1 MEVKEEQNES
11 ENKFFNDSE
20 GTEQLFISYED
31 VGKDIVKKDLHEIDD
46 NYQEKSKVCENKT
59 EQKPDLLKHR
69 ESVHEGIKQFKC
81 HICDYETVQKGH
93 LKTHINSVHEGIKP
107 YKCLICDFKAA
118 RNFDLKTHIESIHEG
133 IKPFK
138 CELCDYKCAR
148 KYHLKT
154 HIESIHEGIKPFKC
168 DKCDFETAHKF
179 HLKKHIASA
188 HEEIKPFNCSICNYK
203 TVDNYKLK
211 FHTQSV
217 HEGIK
222 PFKCHICQYKSAL
235 KSALKRHIKSIHKKE
250 NNEDNM
256 PKNAQEKYDFQ
267 SIKQSQTS
275 DASDPLLIHDIKEE
289 NFEDYEDT
297 PIEDLTGVSI
307 KQEENYSE
315 SFYFHD
321 NEMVEEGDFPE
332 IGEVKKELMDEHF
345 VSEDHITS
353 DIDAIETNC
362 EQFDF
367 QHTEKDQ
374 VQAPVDSGHRKL
386 KTFSCPLCNKMI
398 TKRNMKSHISVVH
411 EGKKEFQCDACD
423 TPPFA
428 YKSNLSR
435 HKSDH
440 CTGVV
445 VKPPPQEMTCELCL
459 IELKDGKMLKSHM
472 QEQHMAE
479 GLYCCSH
486 CDKKCKQF
494 IGLKYHIDIKHP
506 ESSEKKFFCNQC
518 NKGFIYNSS
527 VGFHMS
533 KNTCVKHKC
542 DLCGIEYR
550 TLAAFQMHMAKNH
563 NTEEGPVLMCDK
575 CDFSAPHKLLLQHH
589 VLTKHDID
597 KHKKCPCC
605 DFQTVKTQKLY
616 IHIDNHHPEY
626 GDKKFVC
633 DKCGNNFIYE
643 SSLKHHANSRCK
655 LSDRIKSHV
664 CTSCDSTFQTIQG
677 LKRHTDSV
685 HEKLKPFTCTVC
697 DQSFSR
703 KNHMSVHMATVHEKQ
718 KPFRCD
724 ICETKFTSKS
734 ALKEHVFVIHEKNK
748 LEKSYKCSL
757 CDSQFQKSNKLHDH
771 IKVVHE
777 GEKFP
782 CTICNKEF
790 RSRGSLKVHIAGIH
804 EDKNPYQCDLCG
816 KRFHMQSK
824 VTKHILMVHEKKSP
838 YLCNNCDE
846 GFLSKSLLQAH
857 IKSLH
862 ELDTILEPKI
872 IMNFTTEKPE
882 KMPELKFG
890 TSEDPRS
897 LKVDQLTNK
906 DSSVEFENGQINPK
920 SLEIDPLRNN
930 DYSVE
935 FENAQINP
943 RKSRITKQETVDYDV
958 DPSKGIPELELKFGT
973 TEVPRSLEID
983 PLRNKDY
990 SDEFENAQ
998 INPRKRRIT
1007 KQETEDYNDY
1017 QSKVHKGK
1025 KLYRCPHCGDS
1036 FDSRYNKKIHL
1047 NTVHNGENGSNEDK
1061 GTSTKIC
1068 EHCGSSFAS
1077 NYRLKRH
1084 VIAVHEGERG
1094 KKQCN
1099 ICGKRVNQ
1107 LQGHIRAVHDKVKPF
1122 ICSICGY
1129 KCGKQHQLD
1138 NHMELVHDEKIVR
1151 SIQCSQCDASFKDES
1166 SLIKHVKHAHE
1177 NLSVGKQLGCPFCS
1191 GIFIGQR
1198 GIFGHVELEH
1208 PNWIDSFIN
1217 KSSLLRHVL
1226 LQSSN
1231 SQNINGTLEDTQEI
1245 LVTPVD
1251 LEKVVKT
1258 ENVKSQEYTDRKSF
1272 KNKKGETVVVLS
1284 LEEKA
1289 KLIADSKKPG
1299 FCRKEVVAKYGI
1311 NNNTITNILKSED
1324 KIRKIIESGQKQVIP
1339 RVRLSLQV
1347 KARLIEESK
1356 QPGFNKKEVAARYGI
1371 NFNTVINILSNQDKV
1386 LKLIESGLGHKTNTN
1401 FGKEMHSS
1409 NSDKMS
1415 YQYRSSSHHLSIQ
1428 K

>member
-1 MEVKEEQNES
+1 MELPDEKMTVSFVDPLKIEVKDEINYYNPWYVEHASAFLKYCCPECEYKNGTLESFADHALQNHENAKVLFANEEHQNLQSNQITQEDSSKQSVLFGTELHEETFVKQEPMEYNES
-11 ENKFFNDSE
+11 YEVLLTAHDVYSGIEKPKVKRSNTTTLAEKLEIIQLYENGTKISKIAKDKEMSRSSVRDICKMKDKYKSQSE
-20 GTEQLFISYED
+20 QGASGNVTRFRAQPKKHLTLPEKLEIIQLYE
-31 VGKDIVKKDLHEIDD
+31 
-46 NYQEKSKVCENKT
+46 N
-59 EQKPDLLKHR
+59 
-69 ESVHEGIKQFKC
+69 GIKTLQIGKAKGMPESSVRLICKNKDKYKAQSEQVAMKEPKELKCFKC
-81 HICDYETVQKGH
+81 NTCG
-93 LKTHINSVHEGIKP
+93 LKIQGRKQFDVHKQS
-107 YKCLICDFKAA
+107 CLQI
-118 RNFDLKTHIESIHEG
+118 
-133 IKPFK
+133 
-138 CELCDYKCAR
+138 CELCD
-148 KYHLKT
+148 
-154 HIESIHEGIKPFKC
+154 IEFADS
-168 DKCDFETAHKF
+168 
-179 HLKKHIASA
+179 
-188 HEEIKPFNCSICNYK
+188 
-203 TVDNYKLK
+203 KL
-211 FHTQSV
+211 F
-217 HEGIK
+217 
-222 PFKCHICQYKSAL
+222 
-235 KSALKRHIKSIHKKE
+235 
-250 NNEDNM
+250 
-256 PKNAQEKYDFQ
+256 
-267 SIKQSQTS
+267 
-275 DASDPLLIHDIKEE
+275 
-289 NFEDYEDT
+289 
-297 PIEDLTGVSI
+297 
-307 KQEENYSE
+307 
-315 SFYFHD
+315 
-321 NEMVEEGDFPE
+321 
-332 IGEVKKELMDEHF
+332 
-345 VSEDHITS
+345 
-353 DIDAIETNC
+353 
-362 EQFDF
+362 
-367 QHTEKDQ
+367 
-374 VQAPVDSGHRKL
+374 
-386 KTFSCPLCNKMI
+386 
-398 TKRNMKSHISVVH
+398 KSHISDKH
-411 EGKKEFQCDACD
+411 KTGEKYNCAYCDLKFNGWTNMKYHTDTKHLESGKNNFFCTKCPKGFSYQ
-423 TPPFA
+423 
-428 YKSNLSR
+428 SNL
-435 HKSDH
+435 KF
-440 CTGVV
+440 
-445 VKPPPQEMTCELCL
+445 
-459 IELKDGKMLKSHM
+459 HM
-472 QEQHMAE
+472 QRHAKWSKKHVCDICAAE
-479 GLYCCSH
+479 YQTL
-486 CDKKCKQF
+486 
-494 IGLKYHIDIKHP
+494 
-506 ESSEKKFFCNQC
+506 N
-518 NKGFIYNSS
+518 GFR
-527 VGFHMS
+527 
-533 KNTCVKHKC
+533 
-542 DLCGIEYR
+542 L
-550 TLAAFQMHMAKNH
+550 HMAKNH
-563 NTEEGPVLMCDK
+563 NTGDEPMLMCDK
-575 CDFSAPHKLLLQHH
+575 CDFLAPHKEVLQKHIRH
-589 VLTKHDID
+589 KHDID

-605 DFQTVKTQKLY
+605 DFETVKTQKLY

-655 LSDRIKSHV
+655 LSDRMKSHV

-958 DPSKGIPELELKFGT
+958 DPSKVLELKFGT